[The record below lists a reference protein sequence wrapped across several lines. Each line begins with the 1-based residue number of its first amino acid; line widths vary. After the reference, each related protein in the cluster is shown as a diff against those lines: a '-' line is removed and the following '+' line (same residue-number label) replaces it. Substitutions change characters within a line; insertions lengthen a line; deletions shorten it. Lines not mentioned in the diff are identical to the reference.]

1 MTGHGT
7 RAGGTVAATSENR
20 PRANNV
26 ETTTIPPEWGAS
38 ASGAPGAGAAARSRA
53 GSDEGRLGSRD
64 DVFARG
70 ATRRERGARGAE
82 RCRERLGVRVAA
94 AAVVVVCRVTLEL
107 GGGGGG
113 GAGTAGGRRG
123 GRRAGGVARG
133 GGPSGSSDGAAPRR
147 SPQPE
152 REKK

>member
-38 ASGAPGAGAAARSRA
+38 ASGAPGPGAAVRSRA
-53 GSDEGRLGSRD
+53 RSDERRLGSRD

-82 RCRERLGVRVAA
+82 RCRERLGARVVAG
-94 AAVVVVCRVTLEL
+94 AVVVVCRVTLEL
-107 GGGGGG
+107 GAGGGEGAGTGGGVGG
-113 GAGTAGGRRG
+113 GAGPHPAP
-123 GRRAGGVARG
+123 RG
-133 GGPSGSSDGAAPRR
+133 GG
-147 SPQPE
+147 
-152 REKK
+152 